1 MKVYLCM
8 VTELVRKSLGSPYPE
23 ALPQPFP
30 FPWDNLRLTSDK
42 IIYFCRRLPSFLHF
56 VAFAEET
63 SFSLWPEAHV
73 FATTGYSS
81 HLLMKQ

>member
-1 MKVYLCM
+1 M
-8 VTELVRKSLGSPYPE
+8 VTELVRKSLGSHYP
-23 ALPQPFP
+23 AKPFHSPSP

-42 IIYFCRRLPSFLHF
+42 IIYFCRWLPSFLHF